1 MGFFRNETEDSSPE
15 VDFRSEERR
24 KLTGRSQHY
33 TALMNGASLPLRD
46 ISERGF
52 SVSGDEATAPTRGV
66 VQIVLGGRVIKS
78 GFAMRAWGEGR
89 AIGYSFLHDLPV
101 AVCAGSQ
108 DEADIRA
115 RGIRRRLS
123 REIEKTRYEQK
134 PSAPA
139 KDDGKPRKSF
149 GRVRS
154 DAKAAGAPKAA
165 DRRPTSI
172 MGLRERLGF
181 NVKDK

>member
-66 VQIVLGGRVIKS
+66 VQIVLGGR
-78 GFAMRAWGEGR
+78 
-89 AIGYSFLHDLPV
+89 
-101 AVCAGSQ
+101 
-108 DEADIRA
+108 
-115 RGIRRRLS
+115 
-123 REIEKTRYEQK
+123 
-134 PSAPA
+134 
-139 KDDGKPRKSF
+139 
-149 GRVRS
+149 
-154 DAKAAGAPKAA
+154 
-165 DRRPTSI
+165 
-172 MGLRERLGF
+172 
-181 NVKDK
+181 